1 MISLFETFGTFS
13 LTNVKKK
20 IMQIYTKNILSISMF
35 YQEFDFELRR
45 KQMLPI
51 EKKEHLNDPTFQNNY
66 CLEHIFSMS

>member
-1 MISLFETFGTFS
+1 
-13 LTNVKKK
+13 
-20 IMQIYTKNILSISMF
+20 MQIYTKNILSISKF